1 MFRRML
7 FAAAALALLLAP
19 LPAAA
24 QAKELKMF
32 NWSNYIPPDLL
43 KRFEAETG
51 IKVILDSYD
60 SNESML
66 SKLQAGG
73 TGYDLVVPT
82 GPTLKNMVRDG
93 MLLRIDAA
101 SLPNFK
107 GVGAPF
113 DKPDF
118 DPERAYSVP
127 YMWGTTGIAYDTA
140 VTGGKLEESWKVMF
154 DPPPSLVGK
163 VGMLNAPGEA
173 WNSAA
178 HFLGIDRCSEKP
190 DDAQRIY
197 DLLARQK
204 PAVTIF
210 SSNATADRVAA
221 GEVAMQQM
229 WNGAYRRAKARK
241 ATLDWIYPKE
251 GLDVWSDNFAVPKGA
266 PNFENAKIFLNWIME
281 PKNIAEASNFLGYNN
296 AIPASAPLLSDALR
310 NEPAVNTP
318 PEMLARLRPLGNCGP
333 ASLDLRDKVWTRLRR

>member
-1 MFRRML
+1 MFRRVL
-7 FAAAALALLLAP
+7 LAAAIALLP
-19 LPAAA
+19 STGFA
-24 QAKELKMF
+24 QSKELKLF
-32 NWSNYIPPDLL
+32 NWSSYMPPDLL

-51 IKVILDSYD
+51 IKVVVDSYD

-82 GPTLKNMVRDG
+82 GPTLRNMVRDG
-93 MLLRIDAA
+93 MLLKIDAA
-101 SLPNFK
+101 TLPNFK
-107 GVGAPF
+107 NVAAPF
-113 DKPDF
+113 DKPEF

-140 VTGGKLEESWKVMF
+140 VTGGKLEESWRVLF
-154 DPPPSLVGK
+154 EPPAALVGK

-173 WNSAA
+173 WNATA
-178 HFLGIDRCSEKP
+178 LFLGIDRCSEKP
-190 DDAQRIY
+190 EDAQRIL
-197 DLLARQK
+197 DTLLKQK
-204 PAVTIF
+204 PAVAVY

-241 ATLDWIYPKE
+241 ATLEWIYPKE

-266 PNFENAKIFLNWIME
+266 PNIENAKVFLNWMMD

-318 PEMLARLRPLGNCGP
+318 ADRLDRLRPLGTCGP
-333 ASLDLRDKVWTRLRR
+333 VNLDLRDKVWTRLRR